1 VLVQQLIAS
10 LLQNAPNPF
19 KCIFLNC
26 ELHQTVGGAT
36 VSGDLFAVTKRLLST
51 PHPALLYEVPQT
63 REYVEGGHG
72 YLEMFSTWPG
82 DWKASIKHLV
92 CEESKAV
99 CVIDFAVG
107 AESMTGISIFEVN
120 DGVIAGVTDYWPE
133 PYEPPPRATPLMKR
147 RPE

>member
-1 VLVQQLIAS
+1 MSMQTRALIQAHWS
-10 LLQNAPNPF
+10 LANAREWSQF
-19 KCIFLNC
+19 
-26 ELHQTVGGAT
+26 
-36 VSGDLFAVTKRLLST
+36 SRLL
-51 PHPALLYEVPQT
+51 HPALLYEVPQT

-72 YLEMFSTWPG
+72 YVEMFSTWPG

-92 CEESKAV
+92 CDESKAV

-120 DGVIAGVTDYWPE
+120 DGVITGVTDYWPE

-147 RPE
+147 RPK